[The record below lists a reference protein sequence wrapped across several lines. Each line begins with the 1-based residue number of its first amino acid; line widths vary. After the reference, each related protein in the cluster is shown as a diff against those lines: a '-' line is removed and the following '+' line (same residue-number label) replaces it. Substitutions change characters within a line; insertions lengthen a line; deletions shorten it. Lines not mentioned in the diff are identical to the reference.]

1 MLPFISFLFNASLAA
16 TIICCITIAIH
27 KTQLTLVHSQILQKS
42 KEAHPEVMTLEDPT
56 AYQVVVRLGKM
67 AEEGAELLV
76 LVLEDEVLT

>member
-1 MLPFISFLFNASLAA
+1 MI
-16 TIICCITIAIH
+16 
-27 KTQLTLVHSQILQKS
+27 
-42 KEAHPEVMTLEDPT
+42 LEDPT